1 MMSLFIRASFLLQF
15 ICNIEISI
23 ASQCACAT
31 DYVHVRSG
39 AGTTHH
45 ILGTLSTGSCVTFKE
60 HMMSATG
67 YQWANVDYHGQ
78 NGWIASD
85 YLTFKECS
93 QSSST
98 HTGTHSTAGCPTI
111 ISRSEWG
118 ARAPTHHNGRLPAT
132 PGHVYIHHG
141 ATPGCHTKADCI
153 QRVRS
158 YQNYHMDSHGWSDIG
173 YSFVIGEDGNVYEGR
188 GWDTVGAHTLHH
200 NTDGLGFC
208 VMGNFMTHAPNDM
221 AINAVKSLIHCGVQM
236 GKITHNYVLKGHR
249 DVGQTACPG
258 DKLYALIKTWPHY
271 HH

>member
-1 MMSLFIRASFLLQF
+1 MMISLFLKASFILQF
-15 ICNIEISI
+15 ICNIEFSI

-78 NGWIASD
+78 NGWIASN

-93 QSSST
+93 QSSS
-98 HTGTHSTAGCPTI
+98 THSTAGCPTI

-118 ARAPTHHNGRLPAT
+118 ARTPTHHNGRLPTT

-153 QRVRS
+153 QRVQS

-208 VMGNFMTHAPNDM
+208 VMGNFMTHAPNDL